1 MNLKT
6 LLSALQKYDISG
18 SPDLDITGLAYDSR
32 KVKPGSLFAALPG
45 LQHHGSEF
53 QSQGEK
59 NGAAAL
65 LSDRKL
71 KSSLPLITVENPRL
85 ALAAMSN
92 AFFQYPSTKLK
103 LFGVTGTNGKTT
115 TTYLLHSIL
124 EAAGIRTGLLGT
136 VIYSGKDFRSDAK
149 LTTPESLDLQEML
162 NTMVAE
168 KCGACVMEVSSHS
181 LVQSRVA
188 GCAFEA
194 AIFTNLTQDHLDF
207 HGTMEDYFSAKK
219 ILFDGRSCATK
230 SAFINKDDP
239 YGKRLLEERKV
250 SGLDGFSY
258 GFSAG
263 STFRIRDWKTTP
275 QGSNMVIRYEGRDIK
290 IKTPLLARFNAYN
303 LCGAFAAATIS
314 GIDRAAIL
322 AGIES
327 MKQVPGR
334 LEKIDHGQPFLI
346 FIDYAHTEDALRQ
359 VLNTL
364 RTYTRERLIVLFGAG
379 GERDRG
385 KRPLMGRAAGELADE
400 IILTSDNP
408 RSENPVKILQE
419 VKAGVEKSGN
429 TNLHVI
435 ADRKE
440 AIEFALNLAAP
451 GDTLLLAGKGHENYQ
466 IVGNEKQHFDERE
479 ILQEFLNATTKTPRT
494 QS

>member
-6 LLSALQKYDISG
+6 LLAALQKYDISG
-18 SPDLDITGLAYDSR
+18 SPDLDITSLSYDSR
-32 KVKPGSLFAALPG
+32 KVKAGSLFAALPG

-53 QSQGEK
+53 QAQAEK
-59 NGAAAL
+59 NGAIAL

-71 KSSLPLITVENPRL
+71 KSSATVITVDNPRQ
-85 ALAAMSN
+85 ALAGMSN

-103 LFGVTGTNGKTT
+103 LYGVTGTNGKTT
-115 TTYLLHSIL
+115 TTFLLHSIL
-124 EAAGIRTGLLGT
+124 EAAGQRSGLLGT
-136 VIYSGKDFRSDAK
+136 VIYSGNDFRFDSK

-162 NTMVAE
+162 SRMVAE
-168 KCGACVMEVSSHS
+168 KCDACVMEVSSHS

-188 GCAFEA
+188 GCGFEA

-207 HGTMEDYFSAKK
+207 HKTMEDYFCAKK
-219 ILFDGRSCATK
+219 ILFDGHTCATK

-239 YGKRLLEERKV
+239 YGQRLLAERKV
-250 SGLDGFSY
+250 SGLDSFSY

-263 STFRIRDWKTTP
+263 SNFRIREWKSTA
-275 QGSNMVIRYEGRDIK
+275 QGTNMVIRYEGKDIK
-290 IKTPLLARFNAYN
+290 IKTPLLARYNAYN
-303 LCGAFAAATIS
+303 LCGAFAAATVS

-322 AGIES
+322 AGVEN

-334 LEKIDHGQPFLI
+334 LEKIDHGQPYLV

-359 VLNTL
+359 VLITL
-364 RTYTRERLIVLFGAG
+364 RPYTKERLIVLFGCG
-379 GERDRG
+379 GERDKG

-408 RSENPVKILQE
+408 RSENPAKILQD

-429 TNLHVI
+429 TDFHI
-435 ADRKE
+435 IEDRKE
-440 AIEFALNLAAP
+440 AIAYALKLAAP
-451 GDTLLLAGKGHENYQ
+451 GDTFLLAGKGHENYQ
-466 IVGNEKQHFDERE
+466 VIGKEKQHFDERE
-479 ILQEFLNATTKTPRT
+479 ILAELLSSTTKT
-494 QS
+494 QKA